1 MREGQC
7 TFCAIVEG
15 RIAASLRYEDDDFV
29 VFDNQLDWAPVML
42 LLVPRRNMSPAE
54 LWSDGTLL
62 AKIGSLAVQLGNEH
76 CPNGFRILSNF
87 GADAL
92 QTQSHGHLHVVGG
105 APLGLYVGRRG
116 V

>member
-1 MREGQC
+1 MGEGQC

-15 RIAASLRYEDDDFV
+15 RIAANLRYEDDEIV

-42 LLVPRRNMSPAE
+42 LLVPRRHMGQAE
-54 LWSDGTLL
+54 LWSDEALIS
-62 AKIGSLAVQLGNEH
+62 KMGSLAARLGQEH
-76 CPNGFRILSNF
+76 CPRGFRILSNF

-92 QTQSHGHLHVVGG
+92 QTQPLGHLHVIGG

-116 V
+116 P